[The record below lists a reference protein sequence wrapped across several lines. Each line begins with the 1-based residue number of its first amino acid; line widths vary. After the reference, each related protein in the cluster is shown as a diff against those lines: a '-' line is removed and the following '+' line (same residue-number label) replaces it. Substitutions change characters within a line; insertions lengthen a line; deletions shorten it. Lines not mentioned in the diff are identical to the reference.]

1 MICIWKK
8 SSVNI
13 INSHLDKLKNIYK
26 IIITSGLGF
35 IGSSLAFYL
44 NKKLDKSQLYNI
56 DIFIKASSNPLILI
70 ESNLSVVNSV
80 KKKYFQKY
88 LFSPSRSKN

>member
-56 DIFIKASSNPLILI
+56 DFFIKASSNPSILI